1 MGLTGNIQIVGDKLL
16 RTLRETPDFS
26 RFDRSYDSKVKGANG
41 SFPKVVSIPKLTN
54 GNYVTDVTA
63 GATPAADTASA
74 QNTSEMYCAVRKIGS
89 RVTRISDFDSKV
101 NNIDLLTAELADHV
115 EQLKQYLL
123 RAIYRTMIG
132 GRGPG
137 GAIMCY
143 DPSASTTPV
152 GMASGNKSAWAGAA
166 GVLSNADFVNLLAF
180 LDLASVPEMNRHIAY
195 WPQEFGDLTSDSV
208 LSAWLAY
215 NGREMQSG
223 KISDLYGFSMS
234 KSTNL
239 PYVDTTGASPA
250 PDGATAAYFH
260 PTAENH
266 AAGEGYETQRSALA
280 WQQQS
285 VVFMLGD
292 SIEFAITD
300 KNTRPDLYGDVLISA
315 WTHFAVGIARPT
327 GISLAYD
334 DNA

>member
-1 MGLTGNIQIVGDKLL
+1 MGLIGNIQIVGDRLL

-26 RFDRSYDSKVKGANG
+26 RFDRSYDAKIKGMNG
-41 SFPKVVSIPKLTN
+41 SIPKVVSIPKLSN

-63 GATPAADTASA
+63 GAAAAADTMST
-74 QNTSEMYCAVRKIGS
+74 QNTSEVYCAVRKIGS
-89 RVTRISDFDSKV
+89 RVTRISDFDQKV
-101 NNIDLLTAELADHV
+101 NNIDLLTAELSDHV
-115 EQLKQYLL
+115 EQLKQYML
-123 RAIYRTMIG
+123 RSVYRTMIG
-132 GRGPG
+132 GRGPAG
-137 GAIMCY
+137 TIMCY
-143 DPSASTTPV
+143 DPSAATTPI
-152 GMASGNKSAWAGAA
+152 GMDSNNKVAWAGGA
-166 GVLSNADFVNLLAF
+166 GVIGNADFVNMLGL
-180 LDLASVPEMNRHIAY
+180 LDLQNIPEMERHIAY

-215 NGREMQSG
+215 SGREMKTG
-223 KISDLYGFSMS
+223 NLPEIYGFSMS

-250 PDGATAAYFH
+250 PDAATAAYFH

-266 AAGEGYETQRSALA
+266 AAGEGYETQRCALG
-280 WQQQS
+280 WHKQS
-285 VVFMLGD
+285 VAFMLGE

-327 GISLAYD
+327 GIALAYD
-334 DNA
+334 NNA